1 MLCQDV
7 HHASAPGPS
16 PGPERMRRLGDGT
29 LDPRQLR
36 RILFFGILQAVSII
50 IGDIAV
56 YQARGRHVQSYS
68 SQIRA
73 GGRPLLS
80 IGRTAHGIIAYGGLA
95 TGAFAIGDVLAGLI
109 AFGGL
114 SVGVLAFG
122 AWSAG
127 ALLGPESQLAGV
139 LWQD

>member
-7 HHASAPGPS
+7 HHASVPSPS

-56 YQARGRHVQSYS
+56 YQARGRHVQSYN

-73 GGRPLLS
+73 
-80 IGRTAHGIIAYGGLA
+80 GGLA
-95 TGAFAIGDVLAGLI
+95 TGAFAIGGVLAGLI

-122 AWSAG
+122 ALSAG